1 MTCIGCGP
9 TCVFDF
15 STNDKRMSVV
25 SVHPGVEIEQ
35 ISENTEFDL
44 EISES
49 LGESR
54 LPTQAEMEIIEI
66 DPKGLRYLEVI
77 VSKYT

>member
-1 MTCIGCGP
+1 MSDLG
-9 TCVFDF
+9 VFDF

-54 LPTQAEMEIIEI
+54 LPTQAEMEIIEEI
-66 DPKGLRYLEVI
+66 DPKGLRYLEV
-77 VSKYT
+77 SGE